1 MDNQRKVVYES
12 LIEVALLTCIAPL
25 LYWGGGDAV
34 MIIMILAGFNMAL
47 NIVAYKYAVKGYLS
61 AQFLSE
67 TLEKMKVQ
75 QGIVPRRSRFRSW
88 LEKRRR

>member
-1 MDNQRKVVYES
+1 MDKQRWVVYKS
-12 LIEVALLTCIAPL
+12 LIEVLTLTSIAPL

-34 MIIMILAGFNMAL
+34 LIILLLAGFNMAL
-47 NIVAYKYAVKGYLS
+47 NIVAYEYAIRGFLS

-75 QGIVPRRSRFRSW
+75 QGIVPKRSRFRSW